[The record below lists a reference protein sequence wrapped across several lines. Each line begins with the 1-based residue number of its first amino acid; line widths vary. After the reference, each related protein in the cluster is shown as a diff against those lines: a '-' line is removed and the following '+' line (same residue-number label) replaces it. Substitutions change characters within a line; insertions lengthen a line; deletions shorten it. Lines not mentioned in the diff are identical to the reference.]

1 MELEDLKLKWQ
12 SVKPHIELNL
22 NDEVMRQSILKGNDA
37 KSRLLK
43 RYLWGQ
49 VFASVCL
56 ILLATSRIWA
66 PMKFPYWWLS
76 LACALILS
84 TIIWSVCISNLIK
97 KINFWE
103 DSNTKIM
110 VSVLSI
116 KKQYRNMELISGILT
131 LPLLLWISSIPPFIN
146 TWRMFFVWGITLL
159 AFVLEYLWYNSNMKQ
174 INNLINWEKE

>member
-12 SVKPHIELNL
+12 SVKPHIDPQLN
-22 NDEVMRQSILKGNDA
+22 EEIMRRSISKGNDA

-43 RYLWGQ
+43 RSLWGRII
-49 VFASVCL
+49 ASISL

-76 LACALILS
+76 LACTLTLS
-84 TIIWSVCISNLIK
+84 TIIWSVWISELIK
-97 KINFWE
+97 KINLWE

-110 VSVLSI
+110 ATVISI
-116 KKQYRNMELISGILT
+116 KKQYRNLELISGILT
-131 LPLLLWISSIPPFIN
+131 LPLLLCISFMPPFLN

-159 AFVLEYLWYNSNMKQ
+159 AFILEYLWYRSNMKQ